1 MNRTPWVLAT
11 LLLLPAVP
19 ALAQS
24 DPTEAGAALTAPP
37 AEKLFTLDLKDAPI
51 RQALENL
58 FNNAKVQYSI
68 ESEVSGFVT
77 VRAKDV
83 TLENALKLLLR
94 TSGTS
99 VTYTREGNLYKIIA
113 GTGTGGGTPNA
124 GASSLIT
131 IDLRNAPL
139 RSALEQVFATARQ
152 QYILDPEVDGLV
164 TMKIANQPLQQAVSL
179 LLRASGKPLTWRLNQ
194 GVFVVEPKDQPSPF
208 PGRNT
213 PRNPTVAPGV
223 RGVVLAIR
231 NLPAADLLRQLT
243 PIRPDGI
250 DNLLVQPG
258 TNSLVAFASTPED
271 IDKLRERIALLDVA
285 SHMVLLKAEIV
296 RVDEKNVRTVLF
308 STTVQGRS
316 GNVSTVT
323 DKANGTTTA
332 TTSDVKILLTPTVL
346 DGRVDIASTWDLSLP
361 LAGTKGGTVRLEK
374 SISTTTQLKPGVL
387 TLVGET
393 KRNQNGLKDQ
403 VLLYLSAV
411 PQTESNPENPGAT
424 QVRL

>member
-11 LLLLPAVP
+11 LLLLPAIPVF
-19 ALAQS
+19 AQN
-24 DPTEAGAALTAPP
+24 DPTEAGAGLTAPP
-37 AEKLFTLDLKDAPI
+37 AEKLFTLDLKDTPL

-77 VRAKDV
+77 VRAKDLS
-83 TLENALKLLLR
+83 LENALKLLLR
-94 TSGTS
+94 TSSTS
-99 VTYTREGNLYKIIA
+99 VTYTREGNLYKVIA
-113 GTGTGGGTPNA
+113 GTAAGGGNPNA
-124 GASSLIT
+124 GNPSLIT

-139 RSALEQVFATARQ
+139 RSALEQIFATARQ
-152 QYILDPEVDGLV
+152 QYILDPQVDGLV
-164 TMKIANQPLQQAVSL
+164 TMKIENQPLPMAVSL
-179 LLRASGKPLTWRLNQ
+179 LLRASGKPLTYRQAQ
-194 GVFVVEPKDQPSPF
+194 GVYIVEPRWQPAPSPPRVR
-208 PGRNT
+208 PG
-213 PRNPTVAPGV
+213 NPAVSPGV

-243 PIRPDGI
+243 PIRPEGI
-250 DNLLVQPG
+250 DHLLVQPG
-258 TNSLVAFASTPED
+258 TNSLVAFAGTPED

-285 SHMVLLKAEIV
+285 SHTVLLKAEIV

-323 DKANGTTTA
+323 DRANGTSA
-332 TTSDVKILLTPTVL
+332 ATSDVKILLTPTAL
-346 DGRVDIASTWDLSLP
+346 DGRVDITSTWDLSLP

-411 PQTESNPENPGAT
+411 PQTDSSPENPGAT
-424 QVRL
+424 RVRL